1 MIRRI
6 VGWTR
11 LPRELWEVTMR
22 RMKLKVAAALGQWDV
37 KPWSARISKNRW
49 LLATKVNSMSMERW
63 AKLCAKWEPA
73 TINDPALVK
82 RPSRDRGRP
91 YLRWDDTLTKYCE
104 IHFKKKWH
112 DVLDSSMTPHVQA
125 YCEFVNGVCDSP
137 VLPLIPL
144 PLRNSERNLSRPS
157 VRNIVNVPFA
167 SSNDNWW

>member
-11 LPRELWEVTMR
+11 LPGELWEVTMR

-37 KPWSARISKNRW
+37 KPWSARISKKRW

-63 AKLCAKWEPA
+63 AKLCVKWEPA

-91 YLRWDDTLTKYCE
+91 YLRWDDTLSKYCE
-104 IHFKKKWH
+104 THFNKKWH
-112 DVLDSSMTPHVQA
+112 DVPEDLMMAHIQN
-125 YCEFVNGVCDSP
+125 YCEFVNGGSDVP
-137 VLPLIPL
+137 IVPLIPVPVGNL
-144 PLRNSERNLSRPS
+144 ARNSR
-157 VRNIVNVPFA
+157 VNVPFP